1 MYIPFEQLPD
11 QSRVWVYQ
19 ANRPLMAN
27 EMEQISSFLTYE
39 MNAWAAHGA
48 PLNASFEIRF
58 GQVVIVAVNEDV
70 NQASGCS
77 IDASTRW
84 FKSLGET
91 LQIDFFDRQIAKIQ
105 GEQISLIPITSIKD
119 FILSAHLL
127 EEDFIIPPQTSDLSQ
142 YRNQWLQKVRESWL
156 KKYLAKSSV

>member
-19 ANRPLMAN
+19 ANRPLLDA
-27 EMEQISSFLTYE
+27 EIEQISSFLINE

-58 GQVVIVAVNEDV
+58 NQVIIVAVNEDV

-84 FKSLGET
+84 FKSLGE
-91 LQIDFFDRQIAKIQ
+91 LIEVDFFDRQIASIQ
-105 GEQISLIPITSIKD
+105 VERILLIPITSIKD
-119 FILSAHLL
+119 FILSANLS
-127 EEDFIIPPQTSDLSQ
+127 EEDFIIPPQTSDLGH
-142 YRNQWLQKVRESWL
+142 YRTQWLQMVRESWL
-156 KKYLAKSSV
+156 KKYLVKSSV

>member
-19 ANRPLMAN
+19 ANRPLKG
-27 EMEQISSFLTYE
+27 EEIEQIKSFLMNE

-58 GQVVIVAVNEDV
+58 NQVVIVAVNEDV

-84 FKSLGET
+84 FKSLGEL
-91 LQIDFFDRQIAKIQ
+91 LQVDFFDRQIASIQ
-105 GEQISLIPITSIKD
+105 GERILLIPITSIKD
-119 FILSAHLL
+119 FILSANLS
-127 EEDFIIPPQTSDLSQ
+127 EEDFIIPPQTSDLGH
-142 YRNQWLQKVRESWL
+142 YRTQWLQMVRESWL
-156 KKYLAKSSV
+156 KKYLVKSSV

>member
-19 ANRPLMAN
+19 ANRRLMAN
-27 EMEQISSFLTYE
+27 EIEQIRSFLMNE

-70 NQASGCS
+70 NEASGCS

-84 FKSLGET
+84 FKSLGEM
-91 LQIDFFDRQIAKIQ
+91 LQVDFFDRQIAKIQ

-127 EEDFIIPPQTSDLSQ
+127 EEDFIIPPQTSDLRQ
-142 YRNQWLQKVRESWL
+142 YRNQWLQTVRESWL

>member
-19 ANRPLMAN
+19 ANRPLKG
-27 EMEQISSFLTYE
+27 EEIEQIRSFLMNE

-58 GQVVIVAVNEDV
+58 NQVIIVAVNEDV

-84 FKSLGET
+84 FKSLGEL
-91 LQIDFFDRQIAKIQ
+91 LQVDFFDRQIASIQ
-105 GEQISLIPITSIKD
+105 GDQISLIPITSIKE
-119 FILSAHLL
+119 FILNADLS
-127 EEDFIIPPQTSDLSQ
+127 EEDFIIPPQTSDLGQ
-142 YRNQWLQKVRESWL
+142 YRNQWLQMVKESWL
-156 KKYLAKSSV
+156 KKYLVKSSV

>member
-19 ANRPLMAN
+19 ANRRLMAN
-27 EMEQISSFLTYE
+27 EIEQISSFLTYE

-58 GQVVIVAVNEDV
+58 DQVVIVAVNEDI
-70 NQASGCS
+70 NEASGCS

-91 LQIDFFDRQIAKIQ
+91 FQIDFFDRQIAKIQ
-105 GEQISLIPITSIKD
+105 GEQISLIPITSIKE
-119 FILSAHLL
+119 FILSANLS
-127 EEDFIIPPQTSDLSQ
+127 EEDFIIPPQTSDLGQ
-142 YRNQWLQKVRESWL
+142 YRNQWLQTVRESWL

>member
-19 ANRPLMAN
+19 ANRRLKGA
-27 EMEQISSFLTYE
+27 EIEQIRSFLMNE

-58 GQVVIVAVNEDV
+58 NQVIIVAVNEDV
-70 NQASGCS
+70 NEASGCS

>member
-19 ANRPLMAN
+19 ANRRLRAN
-27 EMEQISSFLTYE
+27 EIEQISSFLTHE
-39 MNAWAAHGA
+39 MNAWSAHGA

-58 GQVVIVAVNEDV
+58 NQVVIVAVNEDV
-70 NQASGCS
+70 NEASGCS

-84 FKSLGET
+84 FKLLGD
-91 LQIDFFDRQIAKIQ
+91 LLHVDFFDRQIAKIQ
-105 GEQISLIPITSIKD
+105 GEEISLIPITSIKD

-127 EEDFIIPPQTSDLSQ
+127 EEDFIIPPQTSDLSH
-142 YRNQWLQKVRESWL
+142 YRNQWLQSVRESWL